1 MARLPQTLNPPRSSS
16 MARTFSSAPS
26 SGSLLLQAPAL
37 KSESRAPL
45 NHSAPEDI
53 SVTKASLLLVFLF
66 AAAAVAQQPAPL
78 SALARMPVKEITI
91 FKDGHAFLLHEGVMP
106 TDAAGNVIMDYL
118 PSPVLGTFWPY
129 SSNKDLKLIGVT
141 ASQRKVLVEET
152 AITLA
157 ELLEANTGVEAI
169 ISEKP
174 LGKDERIYAGTILGI
189 PTRSPEELAATGLPN
204 IGEQLPEKGNVILL
218 RTAEGI
224 KVMPIE
230 NIKDVTF
237 KSPHRAKLSNEQF
250 RNALTLKLD
259 WAGRKPE
266 KTADVGLVYLQKG
279 VRWIPSYKVTI
290 DGAGSAAIKLQAT
303 LLNELTDLS
312 DVTANLV
319 IGVPTFAFRESTDPI
334 ALQKKA
340 AELSQ
345 YFQNDRAQMMS
356 NGIATQAARMGE
368 YRAAPSESPAD
379 LGPSLPESKASED
392 LFVFSVRH
400 ITLKKGERMAMPIA
414 EYSLPYKDVFTLDL
428 PFAPPPEV
436 RSNLN
441 NEQQAEMARLFA
453 EPKVTHKIRLTNKGA
468 YPLTTAPALIIRDN
482 RVLAQGMTTYTSAGA
497 STDLEI
503 TKAVDVQ
510 VAKSENETQ
519 RTPNAVRLQGN
530 DYARVDLAGKI
541 TLTNHKSQPIELE
554 ITRHVLGNV
563 QTADHDGAIVKIN
576 SFEDDRD
583 TTGGA
588 YPPWWGWYGWPSW
601 WRQFN
606 GVGRIT
612 WKINLEAGKSVELGY
627 TWHYFWR

>member
-1 MARLPQTLNPPRSSS
+1 MN
-16 MARTFSSAPS
+16 
-26 SGSLLLQAPAL
+26 
-37 KSESRAPL
+37 
-45 NHSAPEDI
+45 
-53 SVTKASLLLVFLF
+53 KASLLLVFTAPVLIT
-66 AAAAVAQQPAPL
+66 AAAIAQQPAPL

-91 FKDGHAFLLHEGVMP
+91 FKDGHAFLLHEGQMP

-118 PSPVLGTFWPY
+118 PAPVLGTFWPY

-157 ELLEANTGVEAI
+157 QLLEANTGVEAI

-204 IGEQLPEKGNVILL
+204 MGERLPEKGDVILL

-224 KVMPIE
+224 KVVLID

-237 KSPHRAKLSNEQF
+237 KTPHKARLSSEQF

-259 WAGRKPE
+259 WSGRKPE

-279 VRWIPSYKVTI
+279 VRWIPSYKITI
-290 DGAGSAAIKLQAT
+290 DGAGNAAVKLQAT
-303 LLNELTDLS
+303 LLNELTDLN
-312 DVTANLV
+312 DVSANLV
-319 IGVPTFAFRESTDPI
+319 IGVPTFAFKDSTDPI

-345 YFQNDRAQMMS
+345 YFQGDRGQMMS
-356 NGIATQAARMGE
+356 NAIATQTARMRE
-368 YRAAPSESPAD
+368 YRPSSDAPRD
-379 LGPSLPESKASED
+379 LGPDLPESTTSED
-392 LFVFSVRH
+392 LFVFTVRH
-400 ITLKKGERMAMPIA
+400 ITLKKGERMVMPIA
-414 EYSLPYKDVFTLDL
+414 EYTVPYKDIFTMDL

-453 EPKVTHKIRLTNKGA
+453 EPKVTHKIRLTNKA
-468 YPLTTAPALIIRDN
+468 SYPLTTAPALIVRDN
-482 RVLAQGMTTYTSAGA
+482 RVLAQGMMTYTSVGA
-497 STDLEI
+497 NTDLEI
-503 TKAVDVQ
+503 TKAVDIQ
-510 VAKSENETQ
+510 VAKSETETQ
-519 RTPNAVRLQGN
+519 RTPNAVRLQGD

-541 TLTNHKSQPIELE
+541 TLTNYKTLPIELE
-554 ITRHVLGNV
+554 ITRNVLGNV
-563 QTADHDGAIVKIN
+563 QTADHGGAIVKIN
-576 SFEDDRD
+576 SFEDGRYLAA
-583 TTGGA
+583 GNG
-588 YPPWWGWYGWPSW
+588 PSWWGWYSWPSW
-601 WRQFN
+601 WHQLN

-612 WKINLEAGKSVELGY
+612 WKIDLAAGKSVDLGY